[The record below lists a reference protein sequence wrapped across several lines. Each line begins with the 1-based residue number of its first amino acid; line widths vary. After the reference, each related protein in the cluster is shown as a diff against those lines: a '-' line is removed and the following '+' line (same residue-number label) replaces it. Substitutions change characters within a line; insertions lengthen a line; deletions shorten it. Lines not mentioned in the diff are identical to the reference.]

1 MRIKLSLLFAI
12 LSFSWATAQD
22 TLTGDVKSFGL
33 MKAGAT
39 QKALYLGDSSEQ
51 ALKILGKPTQTE
63 THYSEVD
70 DAMME
75 VWTYHQSKLYFLKN
89 ALKDFT
95 ISDTHLWVGK
105 ARGETF
111 KIGDKLLMHRNGNT
125 KTALFYHYPVTIEKG
140 RSRNIDY
147 TESCAVTF
155 TINGHWCENFIELL
169 FKNGVLINVGTFTPA

>member
-63 THYSEVD
+63 TLYSEVD

-95 ISDTHLWVGK
+95 ISDYCCPMK
-105 ARGETF
+105 
-111 KIGDKLLMHRNGNT
+111 
-125 KTALFYHYPVTIEKG
+125 
-140 RSRNIDY
+140 
-147 TESCAVTF
+147 
-155 TINGHWCENFIELL
+155 L
-169 FKNGVLINVGTFTPA
+169 FKLK